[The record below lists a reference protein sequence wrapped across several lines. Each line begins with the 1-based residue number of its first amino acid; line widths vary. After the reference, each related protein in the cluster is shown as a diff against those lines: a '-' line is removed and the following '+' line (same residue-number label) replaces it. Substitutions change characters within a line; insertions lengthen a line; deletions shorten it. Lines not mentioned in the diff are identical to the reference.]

1 MNELFFLGAGKMATA
16 IAGGVVSSKLYSASC
31 LSAYDVSEDACRNF
45 HTVTGVAVC
54 CDPADAVKN
63 SKRVLIAVKPQ
74 MISAAVKPLAEVMQ
88 DKLVISIAAGVTIE
102 QLCSLAGTD
111 RVIRVMPNTPAMVG
125 AGAAAFTAGA
135 GATEEDRKF
144 VSNLFGAVGTVTE
157 VSENLMDAV
166 TGLSG
171 SGPAYVFSFIQ
182 ALADG
187 GVAEGLSRS
196 AALELAV
203 QTVLGAAKMVQDTGV
218 HPIELCDQVTSPA
231 GTTSRALE
239 VLAER
244 GFSGTV
250 IQSVRAAA
258 ARSRELGAKK

>member
-1 MNELFFLGAGKMATA
+1 MKELFFLGAGKMATA
-16 IAGGVVSSKLYSASC
+16 IAGGVVKAKLYPASS

-45 HTVTGVAVC
+45 TLASTIAVC
-54 CDPADAVKN
+54 DDPVEAVKN
-63 SKRVLIAVKPQ
+63 SGRVLVAVKPQ
-74 MISAAVKPLAEVMQ
+74 MIASALKPLAGVLQ
-88 DKLVISIAAGVTIE
+88 DKLVISIAAGVTVDQLIE
-102 QLCSLAGTD
+102 LTGTS

-125 AGAAAFTAGA
+125 CGAAAFTAGA
-135 GATEEDRKF
+135 GATDEDRRF
-144 VSNLFGAVGTVTE
+144 VSSLFGAVGTVTE

-171 SGPAYVFSFIQ
+171 SGPAYVFTFIQ

-187 GVAEGLSRS
+187 GVAEGLSRK

-203 QTVLGAAKMVQDTGV
+203 QTVLGAAQMVKDTGI
-218 HPIELCDQVTSPA
+218 HPTELCDQVTSPA

-250 IQSVRAAA
+250 MQSVRAAA
-258 ARSRELGAKK
+258 ARSRELGVKK